1 MWNRLLAILLC
12 AVSPALAAKTIQ
24 VMGHMTLDPTQHYVA
39 TEFHIAKSSTTLDC
53 QGAVLDGQDKAQIGV
68 RIMTYGEPLRDV
80 TIQNCHFKNYTSG
93 AVRVT
98 WNGDD
103 TRKLD
108 YPIAER
114 YRRAPQQISLKNI
127 TVERVGRVAVYI
139 DDYVQDVLIDG
150 LAVSRAGGV
159 AVYLEHHSRRTT
171 VQNSLFEQNGFRQGR
186 AVREGLA
193 IDSSMDNVIRNNI
206 FKGNAKGGVFLYKN
220 CGEQFSAGKSV
231 LRTDYASRNLI
242 EGNAF
247 IDMPRGVWIASR
259 QSRNLSKWDCGD
271 TPLDD
276 SKTYYE
282 DFARYNTVKANR
294 FCGVADPVVVEDN
307 HNTVTDNR
315 YDKAQ
320 QKFLTITHP
329 PRERLRGQPVVG
341 TVQSNNQID
350 AQACGL
356 R

>member
-1 MWNRLLAILLC
+1 MMVTPLWAANVQK
-12 AVSPALAAKTIQ
+12 VSGQL
-24 VMGHMTLDPTQHYVA
+24 TLDPSESYLA
-39 TEFHIAKSSTTLDC
+39 TEFHIGDSGTTLDC
-53 QGAVLDGQDKAQIGV
+53 QGAVIDGQNQAQIGV
-68 RIMTYGEPLRDV
+68 RIMNDGQPLRDV
-80 TIQNCHFKNYTSG
+80 TVKNCMFKNYTSG
-93 AVRVT
+93 AVRIN
-98 WNGDD
+98 WKGNDR
-103 TRKLD
+103 RKLK
-108 YPIAER
+108 YSVAER
-114 YRRAPQQISLKNI
+114 YRRAPQQIQLKNLR
-127 TVERVGRVAVYI
+127 VEDVGRVAVYV
-139 DDYVQDVLIDG
+139 DDYVSDVLIDG
-150 LAVSRAGGV
+150 LTVRRAGGV

-171 VQNSLFEQNGFRQGR
+171 VQNSLFEKNGFRQGR
-186 AVREGLA
+186 GIREGLA

-320 QKFLTITHP
+320 QEFLTITHP

-341 TVQSNNQID
+341 TVARNNQAD
-350 AQACGL
+350 PSACQL